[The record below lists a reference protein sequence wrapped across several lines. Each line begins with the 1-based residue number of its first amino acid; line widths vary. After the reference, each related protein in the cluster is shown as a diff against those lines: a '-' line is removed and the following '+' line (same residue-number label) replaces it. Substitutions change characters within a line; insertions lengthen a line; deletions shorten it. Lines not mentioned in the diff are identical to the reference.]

1 MRAIGIAFNMTDGEI
16 AQKITEIFDMRP
28 AAIESRLK
36 LRNPMY
42 SETAAYGHMGR
53 VNETVSKT
61 FSQPNGE
68 DLTLDVEL
76 FTWEKLDY
84 VDKVKTAFGL

>member
-1 MRAIGIAFNMTDGEI
+1 
-16 AQKITEIFDMRP
+16 MRP

-36 LRNPMY
+36 LRNPIY

-53 VNETVSKT
+53 VNEIVSKT
-61 FSQPNGE
+61 FSQPNRE
-68 DLTLDVEL
+68 TKTVDVEL

-84 VDKVKTAFGL
+84 VDKVKKAFKL